1 MEILRDLES
10 LGTLRGPVYLAI
22 GVFDGV
28 HLGHQALVA
37 EAREDAARSGGTAVV
52 MTFEPHPMMFLQRD
66 AAPLR
71 LSGPRHKEILLER
84 LGVTHLALLPF
95 GESRATQEAGEF
107 VAELC
112 AACRPLGGICVGAE
126 WRFGRGRGGD
136 VALLRRM
143 GAERGFEVDGI
154 EAVRSGREVISSSA
168 IRAALQ
174 RGDLAFAQ
182 AALGRPYAVL
192 GPVVRGRG
200 LGRELGFPTAN
211 IGTAGLQLPPDGV
224 YVVRVRDGG
233 SVRPAVA
240 NLGRRPTLGTGED
253 RALEVHIPGHEGDLY
268 DTQLEVEFHRL
279 LRPERRFDSLEEL
292 RRQIAQDAA
301 PENLF

>member
-10 LGTLRGPVYLAI
+10 LGSLRGPVYLAI

-37 EAREDAARSGGTAVV
+37 EAREDAARSEGTAVV

-136 VALLRRM
+136 VSLLRRM

-168 IRAALQ
+168 IRAALE

-224 YVVRVRDGG
+224 YAVRVRGCGG
-233 SVRPAVA
+233 EKPAVA
-240 NLGRRPTLGTGED
+240 NLGRRPTLGAGAD

-268 DTQLEVEFHRL
+268 GAELEVEFHRL
-279 LRPERRFDSLEEL
+279 IRPERRFDSLEEL
-292 RRQIAQDAA
+292 RRQIARDAA